1 MRTPTG
7 NQAPVIDA
15 GPAFT
20 IPSRTPFALTAS
32 ASDPN
37 GHPLTY
43 NWEEFDLGP
52 AGSGTPDNGSS
63 PILRSFNSTA
73 SPTRTFPKLSDILGN
88 LTTYG
93 EILPT
98 TTRTMT
104 FRVTARDNR
113 AGGGGVDWD
122 ATTVTSVA
130 AAGPFRVTAP
140 NTNVTWTGA
149 SAQTVTWD
157 VAGTAAS
164 PISTATVNILLSTD
178 GGLTFPTTLATSTPN
193 DGSQSS
199 PRRTS
204 RPSPRA

>member
-15 GPAFT
+15 GLAFT

-52 AGSGTPDNGSS
+52 AGSGSTPTTAARPSCA
-63 PILRSFNSTA
+63 RSTRHS

-88 LTTYG
+88 VTTYG

-98 TTRTMT
+98 TH
-104 FRVTARDNR
+104 
-113 AGGGGVDWD
+113 
-122 ATTVTSVA
+122 A
-130 AAGPFRVTAP
+130 AP
-140 NTNVTWTGA
+140 
-149 SAQTVTWD
+149 
-157 VAGTAAS
+157 
-164 PISTATVNILLSTD
+164 
-178 GGLTFPTTLATSTPN
+178 
-193 DGSQSS
+193 
-199 PRRTS
+199 
-204 RPSPRA
+204 